1 MPEKA
6 TQLSTRSGRCTA
18 MHTGIAQI
26 DAPLSS
32 QQTAPIA
39 PVAVVMLNRARCV
52 KHLNCTAREIFG
64 DNAEGQA
71 WPLLRNASFKSENNG
86 SLLRSK
92 RGDYYQEQHSTEMRS
107 GEHIIC
113 LQPAVAVS
121 GQSEALME
129 LGEGVA
135 KLVHQVRTP
144 LTAAALYLDQLTRQL
159 GHEPALQRLS
169 RKPAEQLRNAE
180 QIIGGALGLLAPQ
193 ATRSS
198 MISGTEI
205 LEQLH
210 QQCAVVVA
218 SMGAHL
224 HCELIGEDS
233 TLHADM
239 AAVVSA
245 LSNIVINA
253 AQHPAPNRLLRICVL
268 AYSDADQLV
277 VEINDTGA
285 GVATG
290 SQENIFKAFESNRIG
305 GTGLGLPVAQH
316 VLGAF
321 GASIDVSENS
331 DRGASFRVCF
341 PTESQEQAA

>member
-113 LQPAVAVS
+113 LQPA
-121 GQSEALME
+121 
-129 LGEGVA
+129 
-135 KLVHQVRTP
+135 HQVRTP

-268 AYSDADQLV
+268 ARHRF
-277 VEINDTGA
+277 GPA
-285 GVATG
+285 GCST
-290 SQENIFKAFESNRIG
+290 R
-305 GTGLGLPVAQH
+305 TRCL
-316 VLGAF
+316 
-321 GASIDVSENS
+321 
-331 DRGASFRVCF
+331 RG
-341 PTESQEQAA
+341 QY